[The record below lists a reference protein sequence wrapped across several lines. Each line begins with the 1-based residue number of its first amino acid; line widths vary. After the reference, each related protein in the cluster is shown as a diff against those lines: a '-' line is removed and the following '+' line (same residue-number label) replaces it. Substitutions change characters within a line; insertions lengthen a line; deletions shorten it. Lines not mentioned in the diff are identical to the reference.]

1 MRPLTLGASAHGA
14 PFTELPE
21 LYDYLCKLIVIGD
34 SGVGKSCL
42 LHYFLNDKIRDPS
55 PHTIGVEFAS
65 TLMRLPS
72 SLPASA
78 GAAPGTTSSKTL
90 KVQCWD
96 SAGQERFRS
105 VARNYYRSACGAVVV
120 YDITS
125 RKSFEALHS
134 WLSDARALASPELQV
149 VVVGNKMDQEDDRQV
164 PYLEGS
170 RWAQDNGALFVE
182 TSSRRGDNV
191 EQPFILLARAI
202 LLAVESGK
210 LDPDKAGSGVSYGER
225 ALRRIS
231 SWSGSLNGGSSKG
244 KLLGGK
250 CC

>member
-1 MRPLTLGASAHGA
+1 MSDFSSAPSA
-14 PFTELPE
+14 TELPE
-21 LYDYLCKLIVIGD
+21 LYDYLAKLIIIGD
-34 SGVGKSCL
+34 SGTGKSSL

-72 SLPASA
+72 SLPSS
-78 GAAPGTTSSKTL
+78 GGAPGAPSSKTL

-105 VARNYYRSACGAVVV
+105 VTRNYYRGACGAVVV
-120 YDITS
+120 YDVTS
-125 RKSFEALHS
+125 RRSFEALES
-134 WLSDARALASPELQV
+134 WLSDARALASPELEV
-149 VVVGNKMDQEDDRQV
+149 VVVGNKMDQEEYRQV
-164 PYLEGS
+164 SYLEGS
-170 RWAQDNGALFVE
+170 RWAQEHGALFVE
-182 TSSRRGDNV
+182 TSSRTGENV

-231 SWSGSLNGGSSKG
+231 SWNGSLNGSGGGKG